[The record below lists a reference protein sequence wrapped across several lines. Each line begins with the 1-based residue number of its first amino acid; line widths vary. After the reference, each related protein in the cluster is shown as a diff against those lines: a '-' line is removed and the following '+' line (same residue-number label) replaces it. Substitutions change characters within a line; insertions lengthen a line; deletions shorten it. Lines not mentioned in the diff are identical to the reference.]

1 MDGISSSL
9 KGVERMLNIKSN
21 GFTFEG
27 RFLLACL
34 STGFS
39 PSVLLLGTSHVLL
52 GAQLKSLKNP
62 DDCIG
67 CCVSA
72 SEAIDILRVDHPGL
86 VVISG
91 YSSNLT
97 FKDVINYVSEN
108 CTQTRTIVFV
118 ENLDLNYLPQSA
130 DSIIAEKDTILP
142 ENPVLQGLMA
152 LVSNATYR
160 SPSIEALIAES
171 ASYCDILP
179 DNRVFLSLRD
189 RQLLS
194 GYLLGLTNKQ
204 MAERLDL
211 SPRTI
216 QTYSGNLLQKLGVNN
231 RQKALIA
238 ALKIG
243 FSRFGNGFSIP
254 RMFSTLNI

>member
-1 MDGISSSL
+1 MVGISSSL
-9 KGVERMLNIKSN
+9 KGVERMLSIKSN
-21 GFTFEG
+21 AFTFEG

-39 PSVLLLGTSHVLL
+39 PKVLLLGTSQLL
-52 GAQLKSLKNP
+52 LSAQLKSLKNP
-62 DDCIG
+62 NDCIG

-72 SEAIDILRVDHPGL
+72 GEAIDILRVNQPGL
-86 VVISG
+86 VIISG

-97 FKDVINYVSEN
+97 FQDVINYVSEN

-118 ENLDLNYLPQSA
+118 ESLDLNYLPQSA
-130 DSIIAEKDTILP
+130 DSIIAEKDAILP
-142 ENPVLQGLMA
+142 ENPILQGLMA

-243 FSRFGNGFSIP
+243 FFRFEKWF
-254 RMFSTLNI
+254 

>member
-1 MDGISSSL
+1 MALFGSNRNMIHIDSSL
-9 KGVERMLNIKSN
+9 NGIARMLELRSN
-21 GFTFEG
+21 AFTYEG

-39 PSVLLLGTSHVLL
+39 PKVLFLGTSYVSL

-67 CCVSA
+67 CCLSA
-72 SEAIDILRVDHPGL
+72 TEAIDILKVDHPGL
-86 VVISG
+86 VVISD
-91 YSSNLT
+91 YCSNLT
-97 FKDVINYVSEN
+97 FQEVITYVSGN
-108 CTQTRTIVFV
+108 CPQTRSLVFV
-118 ENLDLNYLPQSA
+118 DKLDLNCLPQSA
-130 DSIIAEKDTILP
+130 DSIIAEEDTILP
-142 ENPVLQGLMA
+142 ENPVMQGLMA

-160 SPSIEALIAES
+160 SPSIEALISNAVEF
-171 ASYCDILP
+171 CDVLP
-179 DNRVFLSLRD
+179 ANRIFLSLRD

-204 MAERLDL
+204 MAEQLQL

-243 FSRFGNGFSIP
+243 YSRFEKW
-254 RMFSTLNI
+254 L

>member
-1 MDGISSSL
+1 MIRIGSSL
-9 KGVERMLNIKSN
+9 NGIERMLGLKHNA
-21 GFTFEG
+21 FTFEG

-34 STGFS
+34 ATGFS
-39 PSVLLLGTSHVLL
+39 PKVLLLGTSHVLL
-52 GAQLKSLKNP
+52 GAQLRSLKNIN
-62 DDCIG
+62 DCIG

-91 YSSNLT
+91 YASDLT
-97 FKDVINYVSEN
+97 FQDVITYVSRN
-108 CTQTRTIVFV
+108 CPQTRTLVFV
-118 ENLDLNYLPQSA
+118 DKLDSKFLPQSA
-130 DSIIAEKDTILP
+130 DAIIAEEDTILP
-142 ENPVLQGLMA
+142 ENPLLQGLMA
-152 LVSNATYR
+152 LVSNTTYR
-160 SPSIEALIAES
+160 SPSIESLISNS
-171 ASYCDILP
+171 ASYCDVLP
-179 DNRVFLSLRD
+179 DDRIFLSLRD

-204 MAERLDL
+204 MAEKLEL

-216 QTYSGNLLQKLGVNN
+216 QTYSGHLLKKLGVNN

-243 FSRFGNGFSIP
+243 YSRFENWF
-254 RMFSTLNI
+254 

>member
-1 MDGISSSL
+1 MVGISSSI
-9 KGVERMLNIKSN
+9 KGAERMLSFKSN
-21 GFTFEG
+21 AFTYEG

-39 PSVLLLGTSHVLL
+39 PKVLLLGDSHVLL
-52 GAQLKSLKNP
+52 GAQLRSLKNP

-67 CCVSA
+67 CCISA

-86 VVISG
+86 VVITG
-91 YSSNLT
+91 YSSNLI
-97 FKDVINYVSEN
+97 FQDVVNYVSEN
-108 CTQTRTIVFV
+108 CHQTRTIVFV
-118 ENLDLNYLPQSA
+118 KDLDVSCLPQLA
-130 DSIIAEKDTILP
+130 DSIIAEQDIVLP
-142 ENPVLQGLMA
+142 ENPVLQALMSV
-152 LVSNATYR
+152 VSNTTYR
-160 SPSIEALIAES
+160 SPSIEALIADS
-171 ASYCDILP
+171 ASYCDVLP
-179 DNRVFLSLRD
+179 DNRVFLTLRD

-194 GYLLGLTNKQ
+194 GYLLGLTNMQ
-204 MAERLDL
+204 MAERLNL

-243 FSRFGNGFSIP
+243 FSRFEKWF
-254 RMFSTLNI
+254 

>member
-1 MDGISSSL
+1 MVGISSSL
-9 KGVERMLNIKSN
+9 KGVERMLSIKSN
-21 GFTFEG
+21 AFTYEG

-39 PSVLLLGTSHVLL
+39 PKVLLLGASQLLL
-52 GAQLKSLKNP
+52 GAQLRSLKNP

-91 YSSNLT
+91 YSSNLA
-97 FKDVINYVSEN
+97 FQDVINYVSEN

-160 SPSIEALIAES
+160 SPSIESLIAES

-204 MAERLDL
+204 MAARLNL

-216 QTYSGNLLQKLGVNN
+216 QTYSGNLLKKLGVNN

-243 FSRFGNGFSIP
+243 FSRFETWF
-254 RMFSTLNI
+254 

>member
-1 MDGISSSL
+1 MIRIDSSL
-9 KGVERMLNIKSN
+9 KGVERMLGIKAN
-21 GFTFEG
+21 AFTYEG

-39 PSVLLLGTSHVLL
+39 PKVLFLGTSYVLL
-52 GAQLKSLKNP
+52 GAQLRSLKNP

-67 CCVSA
+67 CCFSA

-86 VVISG
+86 VVVSG
-91 YSSNLT
+91 YSSNLA
-97 FKDVINYVSEN
+97 FQEVINYVSGN
-108 CTQTRTIVFV
+108 CPQTRTFVFV
-118 ENLDLNYLPQSA
+118 DKLDLNCLPQSA
-130 DSIIAEKDTILP
+130 DSVIAEQDTILP

-160 SPSIEALIAES
+160 SPSIEALIASS
-171 ASYCDILP
+171 ANYCDVLP
-179 DNRVFLSLRD
+179 DDRVFLSLRD

-204 MAERLDL
+204 MAERLQL

-231 RQKALIA
+231 RQKALVA

-243 FSRFGNGFSIP
+243 YSRFEKWF
-254 RMFSTLNI
+254 